1 MSTFDP
7 LLIPFV
13 LIVVVA
19 FVAAI
24 TAFAR
29 LQAARRRARQRVLEQ
44 PNSHYTSHLVVQ
56 RETRLKWHDIDRE
69 RLHEI
74 NREEVVRLLAVI
86 DAAGVDSLRPPERL
100 FLDRM
105 AEVAAGPAPLDRGD
119 SAAANP
125 APSTLR
131 LSPRV

>member
-19 FVAAI
+19 FAAAI
-24 TAFAR
+24 ATFAR
-29 LQAARRRARQRVLEQ
+29 LLAARRRAAQRVLEQ

-56 RETRLKWHDIDRE
+56 RETRLKWHDIDCE

-74 NREEVVRLLAVI
+74 NREEVERLLAVI
-86 DAAGVDSLRPPERL
+86 DGAGVDSLRPRERV

-105 AEVAAGPAPLDRGD
+105 AEVAGGPAPLDRQDTRPG
-119 SAAANP
+119 NP
-125 APSTLR
+125 PVPLR